1 VGLRPRRGLAAV
13 IILVIVL
20 SHHLLEQKHFI
31 VLMPVPGFFFRYG
44 WTTKMFIPELHD
56 VEPEL
61 IGLWVQTLVYGIT
74 AWLVYYRSYGKHL
87 KDLVEVAEERLQA
100 RWAEYL

>member
-1 VGLRPRRGLAAV
+1 
-13 IILVIVL
+13 
-20 SHHLLEQKHFI
+20 
-31 VLMPVPGFFFRYG
+31 
-44 WTTKMFIPELHD
+44 MFIPELHD